1 MNTLEIIKTLLA
13 GMGIGVLLIYIIVIT
28 LGERFDIFS
37 EEVNKILYDDI
48 D

>member
-13 GMGIGVLLIYIIVIT
+13 GMGIGALLVYIITFT
-28 LGERFDIFS
+28 LGARFDIFS